1 MKTRDMMTKEVI
13 TVNPDMPVRDVA
25 ALLVK
30 HKISGIPVID
40 GNGKVLGIVSEGDVL
55 RKRIA
60 PKAPDNLSVLG
71 TMLCYD
77 EMKEYQDAFRKM
89 GANTAA
95 EIMSEPV
102 ISVDVNDDIGKVGE
116 VILNH
121 HIKRVPVMEN
131 DKLVGIISR
140 SDLVKLLL

>member
-1 MKTRDMMTKEVI
+1 MKTRDMMTKDVI
-13 TVNPDMPVRDVA
+13 TVSPETSVRDVA

-30 HKISGIPVID
+30 HKISGIPVVD
-40 GNGKVLGIVSEGDVL
+40 KDGKVLGIVSEGDVL

-60 PKAPDNLSVLG
+60 PKAPDTLSILG
-71 TMLCYD
+71 TMICYD
-77 EMKEYQDAFRKM
+77 GMKEYQEAFRKM
-89 GANTAA
+89 GANTAV
-95 EIMSEPV
+95 EIMTEPV
-102 ISVDVNDDIGKVGE
+102 IAVDVNDDICKVGE

-131 DKLVGIISR
+131 GKLTGIISR